1 MFGVLLWILVTVGV
15 TYLAYI
21 TNRRWGLFLIL
32 CILLSPYVTLLIL
45 LISTLLPSLLIWNI
59 YTDTHY
65 TIFDDNRTLRVKS
78 GFIINSRYDINKITR
93 IRNTRTWLSS
103 PALSIDRIEIT
114 FGRYNKVI
122 ISPLHKEAFINHLL
136 SLNPDIQVEA

>member
-1 MFGVLLWILVTVGV
+1 MTKYRSKIDHWLWILIMATMLVSVFAPIFTEPSIDG
-15 TYLAYI
+15 I
-21 TNRRWGLFLIL
+21 
-32 CILLSPYVTLLIL
+32 SLLIL

-114 FGRYNKVI
+114 FGRYNKII

>member
-1 MFGVLLWILVTVGV
+1 MTKYRSKIDHWLWILIMATMLVSVFAPIFTEPSIDG
-15 TYLAYI
+15 I
-21 TNRRWGLFLIL
+21 
-32 CILLSPYVTLLIL
+32 SLLIL

>member
-1 MFGVLLWILVTVGV
+1 MTKYCSKIDHWLWILIMATMLAGV
-15 TYLAYI
+15 FAPIFTEPSI
-21 TNRRWGLFLIL
+21 DGT
-32 CILLSPYVTLLIL
+32 SLLIL

-65 TIFDDNRTLRVKS
+65 TIFDDTRTLRVKS
-78 GFIINSRYDINKITR
+78 GFIVNSRYDICKITR

-103 PALSIDRIEIT
+103 PALSIDRIEIS
-114 FGRYNKVI
+114 FGRYNRVV

-136 SLNPDIQVEA
+136 SLNPNIQAEA